1 MFQFQYGAGG
11 RSNQLAASAPRVKLR
26 RACQQQQHHQHY
38 QLAQRP
44 FVSTSANCRGD
55 EPRPRTM
62 PAKPATRISDNPK
75 GSLKQRSAMVTSTAS
90 ALPSNVTRHFVRTM
104 NGGYLNN
111 PESPYVSHHQQ
122 AIRDYLNQTMPLP
135 AQRHLRARDRAIY
148 QATGGRNNLV
158 DRSCTVAADVGT
170 TGDHR
175 RAARGQG
182 GRLQQRHSVDAG
194 CIDQRKLSST
204 CDRSKFLDSSSQRHG
219 VIAASVYKEL
229 CNGSIG

>member
-1 MFQFQYGAGG
+1 
-11 RSNQLAASAPRVKLR
+11 
-26 RACQQQQHHQHY
+26 
-38 QLAQRP
+38 
-44 FVSTSANCRGD
+44 
-55 EPRPRTM
+55 
-62 PAKPATRISDNPK
+62 
-75 GSLKQRSAMVTSTAS
+75 MVTSTAS

-104 NGGYLNN
+104 NGGYLSN
-111 PESPYVSHHQQ
+111 PESSYVSHHQQ
-122 AIRDYLNQTMPLP
+122 TIRDYLNQTMPLP

-182 GRLQQRHSVDAG
+182 GRLQERRSVDAG
-194 CIDQRKLSST
+194 CIGQRKLSST
-204 CDRSKFLDSSSQRHG
+204 CDGLKFLDSSSQRHG

-229 CNGSIG
+229 CNGSIGVVSARVAGAFLGGEERRLERDGRGSLCSRTRSRGSRAWGVQARVCGDFFFFSFADEDLYTCATKRPGGFFSHLYATGG